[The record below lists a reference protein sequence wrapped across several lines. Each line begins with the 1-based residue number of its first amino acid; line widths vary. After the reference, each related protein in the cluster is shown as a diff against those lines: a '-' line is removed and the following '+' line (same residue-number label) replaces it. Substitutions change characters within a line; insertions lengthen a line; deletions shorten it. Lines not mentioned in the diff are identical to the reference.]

1 MTTRTRRTLIAAG
14 LAAGLLVA
22 LPACSS
28 DSGSDEASAD
38 NFCDVYSDL
47 NAAGEAGTDALFS
60 ADLDRLVASAP
71 NDELRQAAETVRD
84 GITAAE
90 GVDVDNLDVND
101 PAALADAEAALDQL
115 LTPEFTAAAD
125 QLDDYAEANCGSG
138 SGS

>member
-28 DSGSDEASAD
+28 SDSGEASAD
-38 NFCDVYSDL
+38 SFCDVYSDL
-47 NAAGEAGTDALFS
+47 NVAGEAGTDALFS

-101 PAALADAEAALDQL
+101 PAALAEAEAALDQL

-125 QLDDYAEANCGSG
+125 QLDDYAETNCGSG
-138 SGS
+138 SGG